1 MSRPDEVREQIHVV
15 SRQLG
20 AQYRRLGELLKEVR
34 DKEYWKEW
42 GYDSFDT
49 YALVELG
56 YRERKVRY
64 LIATVEG
71 FERAGVTEEEAATL
85 ETAKAQAIAPVLT
98 AENKEKWIDKA
109 QTMKTQDLQRAVASA
124 QGRDVTEEAPKPF
137 SVLLFGDQRETVD
150 QAMDLAGR
158 VAGTDARGVMLTTMA
173 QEFISTY
180 SHLGMTPIEE
190 HVDGGEPGADG

>member
-1 MSRPDEVREQIHVV
+1 MTRPDEVREQIQAV

-42 GYDSFDT
+42 GYASFDE
-49 YALVELG
+49 YALIELG

-71 FERAGVTEEEAATL
+71 FERAGVTEEEAAKL
-85 ETAKAQAIAPVLT
+85 ETVKAQAIAPVIT
-98 AENKEKWIDKA
+98 AENKEDWIEKA
-109 QTMKTQDLQRAVASA
+109 QTMKTQELQRAVAVA
-124 QGRDVTEEAPKPF
+124 QGREVPEEAPKPF

-150 QAMDLAGR
+150 QAMELAGR
-158 VAGTDARGVMLTTMA
+158 VAGTDARGVMLVTMA

-180 SHLGMTPIEE
+180 SHLGMTPVEE
-190 HVDGGEPGADG
+190 PADGSGES